1 MKKAITFGLF
11 LAVAFATACSGKT
24 GDTGSSQTAAESTA
38 ETGAET
44 ESGTEEKTMADVL
57 EFPSL
62 ATSLGSEFFA
72 YVYEQEGTLY
82 RAVTKLTPELS
93 DQLFAVDFDD
103 PEYDQKL
110 NGLLGPLPIDRMD
123 NLTEMI
129 PSQEEL
135 DAYVGKT
142 GQELFDEGWF
152 YVSYNLEDMEAD
164 MNGGLF
170 VYTVKFDYDGEPME
184 NTEDFDFE
192 EAFRD
197 LKVNSVTYSG
207 LGNIT
212 ADLEA
217 EASD

>member
-1 MKKAITFGLF
+1 MKKAITFGLI
-11 LAVAFATACSGKT
+11 LAVAFAAACSGKT
-24 GDTGSSQTAAESTA
+24 GDTGSSQTVAESTA
-38 ETGAET
+38 KTGAET

-123 NLTEMI
+123 NLTEMV

-164 MNGGLF
+164 MNAGLF

>member
-1 MKKAITFGLF
+1 MKKAITFGLI
-11 LAVAFATACSGKT
+11 LAVAFAAACSGKT
-24 GDTGSSQTAAESTA
+24 GDTGSSQTVAESTA
-38 ETGAET
+38 KTGAET

-72 YVYEQEGTLY
+72 YVYEQEGALY

-123 NLTEMI
+123 NLTEMV

-164 MNGGLF
+164 MNAGLF

-212 ADLEA
+212 ADLET